1 MKIVTRARDPRRE
14 FRCVLRFA
22 AETRA
27 RLVIG
32 CLPVVAARNGNRTR
46 HLASPFFASP
56 FFASREDRWRER
68 RSDAVSIVAERNGS
82 VIKESPGFKNVR
94 KECTGEINALV
105 LRYLIS
111 G

>member
-32 CLPVVAARNGNRTR
+32 CLPVVAGRNGNRTR
-46 HLASPFFASP
+46 DLASFLP
-56 FFASREDRWRER
+56 SREDRWREK
-68 RSDAVSIVAERNGS
+68 RSDAVLIVTERNGS

>member
-32 CLPVVAARNGNRTR
+32 CLP
-46 HLASPFFASP
+46 LSPAEMEIVREILPSP
-56 FFASREDRWRER
+56 APLGEGSFRLWPRGMSR
-68 RSDAVSIVAERNGS
+68 
-82 VIKESPGFKNVR
+82 
-94 KECTGEINALV
+94 L
-105 LRYLIS
+105 
-111 G
+111 

>member
-32 CLPVVAARNGNRTR
+32 CLPVVAGRNGNRTR
-46 HLASPFFASP
+46 DLASPFFPPGKIVGGRRGATP
-56 FFASREDRWRER
+56 F
-68 RSDAVSIVAERNGS
+68 
-82 VIKESPGFKNVR
+82 
-94 KECTGEINALV
+94 
-105 LRYLIS
+105 
-111 G
+111 